1 MGVDDD
7 VDLIGCNACPL
18 ETLHQLHLVLVDALL
33 LFTELRTNTC
43 LNQHGLLAVTNQQRV
58 GSDFQHVARVRL
70 DALLPEHLGHHPKK
84 RSSVQLI
91 GSVSQNQY
99 FKIPNRR
106 SNHASLPSS
115 TSLSSRGRPLR
126 RTTENVLDWQPT
138 LWLPHPLH
146 RPWRKKKG
154 GNQIESF
161 TSVFCNLACPVS
173 SVAFGSRQLP

>member
-7 VDLIGCNACPL
+7 VDLIGCDACAL

-84 RSSVQLI
+84 SSTVQLI
-91 GSVSQNQY
+91 GSVRQNEY
-99 FKIPNRR
+99 FKLSNRR
-106 SNHASLPSS
+106 SNHALLPSS
-115 TSLSSRGRPLR
+115 TRLSARDRPLR
-126 RTTENVLDWQPT
+126 RTSEDMLFDWTANNV
-138 LWLPHPLH
+138 
-146 RPWRKKKG
+146 
-154 GNQIESF
+154 
-161 TSVFCNLACPVS
+161 
-173 SVAFGSRQLP
+173 VAPS